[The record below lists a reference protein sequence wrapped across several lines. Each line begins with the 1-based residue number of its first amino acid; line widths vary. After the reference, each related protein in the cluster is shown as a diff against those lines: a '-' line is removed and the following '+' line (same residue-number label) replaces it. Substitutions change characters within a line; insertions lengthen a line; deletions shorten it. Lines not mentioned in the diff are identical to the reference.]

1 MTFATLRLTSQL
13 PALYTSHLTML
24 ARSVTIPVRA
34 TATRANARK
43 AQNRQI
49 ALPAHV
55 HRDAFP
61 RLPAVAKS
69 SSLSSSPSSRSQ
81 RSVVARGVPVLSS
94 LPLVGWAFSTP
105 VMTIIYVFVAIR
117 MWLGYD
123 RTTFGTGVPKIAMV
137 GLWPVLSILS
147 ESFRQN
153 LKRSM

>member
-1 MTFATLRLTSQL
+1 
-13 PALYTSHLTML
+13 ML

-34 TATRANARK
+34 TAARANARK
-43 AQNRQI
+43 AQNRQVI
-49 ALPAHV
+49 EHPARV

-61 RLPAVAKS
+61 RSPAVAKS
-69 SSLSSSPSSRSQ
+69 SSLLSTPSSRSQ

-123 RTTFGTGVPKIAMV
+123 RTTFGSGVPKIAMV
-137 GLWPVLSILS
+137 GLWPVLAILS
-147 ESFRQN
+147 DSFRRN